1 METAKQESSMPA
13 SRKTGKVFYTL
24 RPSREGQ
31 PPFLDIKLPGGTI
44 IRRVDEAIHRKA
56 LSNAAR
62 TLKER
67 LDP

>member
-1 METAKQESSMPA
+1 MPA
-13 SRKTGKVFYTL
+13 SPKTGKVFYTL
-24 RPSREGQ
+24 RPSKEGQ

-56 LSNAAR
+56 LSKAAR
-62 TLKER
+62 ALKAR

>member
-1 METAKQESSMPA
+1 MPA
-13 SRKTGKVFYTL
+13 LRKTGKVFYTL
-24 RPSREGQ
+24 RPSKEGQ
-31 PPFLDIKLPGGTI
+31 PPFLDIRLPGGII

-62 TLKER
+62 ALKER

>member
-1 METAKQESSMPA
+1 MPA

-24 RPSREGQ
+24 RPSKEGQ

-56 LSNAAR
+56 LSKAAGV
-62 TLKER
+62 LKER

>member
-31 PPFLDIKLPGGTI
+31 PPFLDIRLPGGTI

>member
-1 METAKQESSMPA
+1 MPA

-24 RPSREGQ
+24 RPSKEGQ

-56 LSNAAR
+56 LSKAAR
-62 TLKER
+62 ELKER

>member
-1 METAKQESSMPA
+1 MPA
-13 SRKTGKVFYTL
+13 SPKTGKVFYTL
-24 RPSREGQ
+24 GPSKEGQ

-56 LSNAAR
+56 LSKAAKA
-62 TLKER
+62 LKAR